1 MQHNPEKER
10 IQHTPTNG
18 GWKKWGP
25 YLSERQWGTVREDY
39 SADGSAWN
47 YFKYEDA
54 ISRTYRWGEDGIA
67 GICDTKQRMCFA
79 WAFWNG
85 KDPFLK
91 ERLFGVSNPQ
101 GNHGEDVKEL
111 YYYLES
117 TPTHSYMKMLYKYPQ
132 TAFPYKKLVEQ
143 NARRTRNESEYELW
157 DTGIFNKNE
166 YFDIFIE
173 YAKASEEDILI
184 QVTVCNR
191 ADKKARIDIM
201 PTLWFRNT
209 WYWGYEDQ
217 DYIPTVSASERNY
230 IVAEHEGVGKYF
242 LFFEDTPELL
252 FCENETNREK
262 MFGQPNTSPHPKDS
276 INNYVI
282 SGGDIKYLNIQKT
295 GTKSALRYI
304 LQVDGG
310 KEIKLRFRLSNRYL
324 NTPFTNFNSQF
335 AERVKEADTF
345 YNDLQQ
351 PVKDA
356 DLRRIQR
363 QAYAGMLWNK
373 QFFNFNVDQWLKG
386 DPASPLPPE
395 SRLNIRNQHWRHL
408 HNGNIVSMP
417 DKWEY
422 PWYAAWDL
430 AFHCVPLAKLDPAFA
445 KRQLVLFLREYYMH
459 PNGQIPAYEWNFSD
473 VNPPVHAWGAWKVY
487 SIDKEMNGG
496 KGDTAFLSSIFHKLL
511 MNFTWWVNQKDRKG
525 NNLFE
530 GGFLGLDNIGVFDRS
545 HPLADGAY
553 MEQADG
559 SSWMAM
565 YSLNMLRISI
575 ELASELNPSYQ
586 EMASKFF
593 EHFLFI
599 SMAMRNIAE
608 EEIDLWDAEDEFYY
622 DLLHMPNKES
632 ILLKVRSLVGLMPM
646 VAVEILTPEMIHKL
660 PDFTRRLEWVLKN
673 RPDLAR
679 MVSRWH
685 EPGRGESRML
695 ALMRIHRLK
704 RTLKRMLDES
714 EFLSDYGI
722 RSLSKYHLEAPY
734 KLQMDGNMYSVQYLP
749 GESDSGMFGG
759 NSNWR
764 GPVWFPVNYLLI
776 ESLIKY
782 YEYYGDDMTVEHPT
796 GSGTYMNLKQVAEHL
811 MARLLKIFQ
820 MNEKGERACYGNN
833 PKFNHDPHF
842 KDNILFYEYFH
853 GDSGQGLGASHQT
866 GWTGLITD
874 LIDRLANAMPP
885 KTETMPPPATK
896 VVTEQVNILK

>member
-10 IQHTPTNG
+10 INLTPKNV

-39 SADGSAWN
+39 SPDGSAWT
-47 YFKYEDA
+47 YFTYEHA
-54 ISRTYRWGEDGIA
+54 IGRTYRWGEDGIA
-67 GICDTKQRMCFA
+67 GISDTKQRMCFA

-85 KDPFLK
+85 KDPFIK
-91 ERLFGVSNPQ
+91 ERLFGVNNPQ

-111 YYYLES
+111 YYYLDS

-132 TAFPYKKLVEQ
+132 NAFPYKQILDQ
-143 NARRTRNESEYELW
+143 NARAGRDVPEYELM
-157 DTGIFNKNE
+157 DTGIFDKNE

-184 QVTVCNR
+184 QITACNR
-191 ADKKARIDIM
+191 ADKRARLDIL

-209 WYWGYEDQ
+209 WLWGYEDQ
-217 DYIPTVSASERNY
+217 TYVPGVSATKRNY
-230 IVAEHEGVGKYF
+230 IVAEHEEVGKYY
-242 LFFEDTPELL
+242 LYFEQTPELL
-252 FCENETNREK
+252 FCENETNR
-262 MFGQPNTSPHPKDS
+262 MRIHGQPNLRPYPKDS
-276 INNYVI
+276 INDYVL
-282 SGGDIKYLNIQKT
+282 SGGDIKYLNPRQT

-304 LQVDGG
+304 LQLKA
-310 KEIKLRFRLSNRYL
+310 KEEVVLRFRLSSRYL
-324 NTPFTNFNSQF
+324 ETPFVNFDEKF
-335 AERVKEADTF
+335 TERKTEADL
-345 YNDLQQ
+345 YYQDLQQ
-351 PVKDA
+351 HVRDA
-356 DLRRIQR
+356 DLRKIQR

-373 QFFNFNVDQWLKG
+373 QFYNFNVDQWLSG
-386 DPASPLPPE
+386 DPASSAPPE
-395 SRLNIRNQHWRHL
+395 SRLHIRNQGWRHL

-430 AFHCVPLAKLDPAFA
+430 AFHCVPLARLDPAFA
-445 KRQLVLFLREYYMH
+445 KRQLVIFLREYYMH

-487 SIDKEMNGG
+487 SIDKEMNNGT
-496 KGDTAFLSSIFHKLL
+496 GDRQFLATIFHKLL
-511 MNFTWWVNQKDRKG
+511 MNFTWWVNQKDREG

-545 HPLADGAY
+545 HPLPNGAY
-553 MEQADG
+553 IEQADG

-565 YSLNMLRISI
+565 YSLNMLRIAI
-575 ELASELNPSYQ
+575 ELSTFEPSYQ

-599 SMAMRNIAE
+599 SKAMRNLTE
-608 EEIDLWDAEDEFYY
+608 DQIDLWDSEDEFYY
-622 DLLHMPNKES
+622 DVLHMPADDQS
-632 ILLKVRSLVGLMPM
+632 ILLKVRSLVGLIPM
-646 VAVEILTPEMIHKL
+646 FAVEILTPEMIEQL
-660 PDFTRRLEWVLKN
+660 PDFTRRLEWLLKN

-704 RTLKRMLDES
+704 RTLKRMLDET

-722 RSLSKYHLEAPY
+722 RSLSKHHQDHPY
-734 KLQMDGNMYSVQYLP
+734 VMHMNGITYTVQYLP

-764 GPVWFPVNYLLI
+764 GPVWFPVNYLII
-776 ESLIKY
+776 ESLVKY
-782 YEYYGDDMTVEHPT
+782 YEYYGDEMTVEYPT
-796 GSGTYMNLKQVAEHL
+796 GSGTYLNLKQVAEEL
-811 MARLLKIFQ
+811 MARLLRIFHL
-820 MNEKGERACYGNN
+820 NEKGERPFYGENT
-833 PKFNHDPHF
+833 KFNHDHNF
-842 KDNILFYEYFH
+842 KDHILFYEYFH
-853 GDSGQGLGASHQT
+853 ADTGRGLGAAHQT
-866 GWTGLITD
+866 GWTGLVTD
-874 LIDRLANAMPP
+874 LIDRLEKARVAKEAKQKPEKKP
-885 KTETMPPPATK
+885 SEKE
-896 VVTEQVNILK
+896 VVGL